1 MVVTYASPFNQRA
14 QAMSTFRRKLTDAY
28 VAAIKPPKAGQDE
41 HFDKLLPAFAVR
53 VGKTGIK
60 SFVVFYRH
68 RFSDGLKVRRYTLG
82 RYPVLKLAEAREMGR
97 LALQD
102 AAAGK
107 DPAGERQE
115 AKATVPDTVGSA
127 VVAFLEKHAK
137 ARGNR
142 SAPETERIFRVNVL
156 PAVTGSDRRPW
167 KTRELRGI
175 GRRDVIELVESI
187 AERAPYMA
195 NRTLAAVRKLFNWC
209 AGRDMIE
216 ASPCAN
222 VSAPAA
228 EASRDR
234 ALTEAEISAFW
245 HATGS
250 YPFGAAF
257 RFLLV
262 TGQRLREVTEMAR
275 PEIDPARK
283 VWTIPA
289 TRAKNG
295 VAHAVPLSPLALEIL
310 DGAPKLAG
318 PFIFSTT
325 GGERPIGG
333 ISRAKASLDRDMLA
347 ALGKNA
353 KLPPWRLHDLRRTC
367 GTGLQA
373 LRISSDV
380 IGAVLNHKKPGVTA
394 RYLRHDYSE
403 EKAAALAAWSNK
415 LGSIIR
421 PAPVNVVA
429 LHG

>member
-1 MVVTYASPFNQRA
+1 
-14 QAMSTFRRKLTDAY
+14 MSTFRRKLTDAY
-28 VAAIKPPKAGQDE
+28 IAAIKPPKAGQDE

-53 VGKTGIK
+53 VGKSGTK
-60 SFVVFYRH
+60 AFVLFYRH
-68 RFSDGLKVRRYTLG
+68 GGKVRRYTLG
-82 RYPVLKLAEAREMGR
+82 RYPVLKLAEAREKGR

-107 DPAGERQE
+107 DPANERRE
-115 AKATVPDTVGSA
+115 AEATAPDTVGSA
-127 VVAFLEKHAK
+127 VAAFLEKHAK

-167 KTRELRGI
+167 EMRELRGI

-195 NRTLAAVRKLFNWC
+195 NRTLAAGRKLFNWC
-209 AGRDMIE
+209 AGRDLIE
-216 ASPCAN
+216 ARPCAN

-228 EASRDR
+228 ETSRERTLD
-234 ALTEAEISAFW
+234 EAEISAFW
-245 HATGS
+245 RATGS

-262 TGQRLREVTEMAR
+262 TGQRLREVAEMTQ
-275 PEIDPARK
+275 PEIDHAREL
-283 VWTIPA
+283 WTIPA
-289 TRAKNG
+289 ERAKNG

-310 DGAPKLAG
+310 NGAPKLAG

-325 GGERPIGG
+325 GGELPISG
-333 ISRAKASLDRDMLA
+333 ISKAKASLDRDMLA
-347 ALGKNA
+347 ALKTVLGKKA
-353 KLPPWRLHDLRRTC
+353 ELPPWRLHDLRRTC

-373 LRISSDV
+373 LRISSDE

-394 RYLRHDYSE
+394 RYLRHDYGE
-403 EKAAALAAWSNK
+403 EKVTALAAWSNK

-421 PAPVNVVA
+421 PAPANVVPLRA
-429 LHG
+429 

>member
-1 MVVTYASPFNQRA
+1 
-14 QAMSTFRRKLTDAY
+14 MSTFRRKLTDAY

-53 VGKTGIK
+53 VGKSGAK
-60 SFVVFYRH
+60 AFVLFYRH
-68 RFSDGLKVRRYTLG
+68 GGKVRRYTLG
-82 RYPVLKLAEAREMGR
+82 RYPVLKLAEAREKGR

-107 DPAGERQE
+107 DPANDRRE
-115 AKATVPDTVGSA
+115 AEATIPETMGSA
-127 VVAFLEKHAK
+127 FAAFLEKHAK

-142 SAPETERIFRVNVL
+142 SAPETERIFKVNVL

-167 KTRELRGI
+167 ETRELRGI
-175 GRRDVIELVESI
+175 GRRDVIELVELI

-216 ASPCAN
+216 ASPCGN
-222 VSAPAA
+222 VSALAA
-228 EASRDR
+228 EASRERTLD
-234 ALTEAEISAFW
+234 EAEISAFW
-245 HATGS
+245 QATGS
-250 YPFGAAF
+250 YPFGSAF

-262 TGQRLREVTEMAR
+262 TGQRLREVTEMTQ
-275 PEIDPARK
+275 PEIDPAREL
-283 VWTIPA
+283 WTIPA
-289 TRAKNG
+289 ERAKNK
-295 VAHAVPLSPLALEIL
+295 VAHAVPLSPLAFEIL
-310 DGAPKLAG
+310 NGAPKLAG

-325 GGERPIGG
+325 GGKRPIGG

-347 ALGKNA
+347 ALKTALGKDA
-353 KLPPWRLHDLRRTC
+353 RLPPWRLHDLRRTC

-373 LRISSDV
+373 LRISSDE

-394 RYLRHDYSE
+394 RYLRHDYGE
-403 EKAAALAAWSNK
+403 ENVTALAAWSNK

-421 PAPVNVVA
+421 PAPANVVPLRA
-429 LHG
+429 